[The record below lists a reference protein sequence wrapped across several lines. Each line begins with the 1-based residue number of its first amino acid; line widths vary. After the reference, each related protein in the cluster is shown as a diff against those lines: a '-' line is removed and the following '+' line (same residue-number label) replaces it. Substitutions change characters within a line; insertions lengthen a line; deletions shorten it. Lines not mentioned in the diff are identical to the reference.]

1 LPPPPLFFIEGITVL
16 TVAEWNA
23 KTEVVKGQIAE
34 QKYLQATRQLS
45 REKRRLALE
54 DVADKVLETEIQRAE
69 IGLESKKVALQGDKI
84 ALQSARDGLR
94 YQTAKATLQQRLWA
108 TELMQM
114 EVSLAGS
121 ERKLEELRNVA
132 KELNH
137 TVKAVLPKDLFSAGN

>member
-1 LPPPPLFFIEGITVL
+1 MQTVME
-16 TVAEWNA
+16 VNA
-23 KTEVVKGQIAE
+23 QIEVVKSQIAGE
-34 QKYLQATRQLS
+34 KLKQAHRQLD
-45 REKRRLALE
+45 REKRRMKLE
-54 DVADKVLETEIQRAE
+54 DVADKSLELDVQRAE

-121 ERKLEELRNVA
+121 ERKLQELKTVA
-132 KELNH
+132 KTLDH
-137 TVKAVLPKDLFSAGN
+137 TVKAVLPKNLFSEGN

>member
-1 LPPPPLFFIEGITVL
+1 ML